1 VKKQLS
7 TILPFVRDLGS
18 FSADADAIAAIN
30 EIRELLWNDE
40 AIRLRLFRTDDM
52 PVPLWTPAQTCGRPC
67 GVSAITLPCDVTM
80 ATEIRV
86 NGVAAEI
93 TEMALADRH
102 RECLTAERMP
112 KRLLERDP
120 PGNSRIVFSSSEEE
134 PDCPLI
140 GVEYLDPEGNVQRE
154 SLELSRGQVATRTAV
169 QRFIGITF
177 PERRGTISVS
187 RDDITFASLG
197 AYQPAVTVPE
207 HVWFLLNAG
216 CDPCGRCAEF
226 RGYREPMPVCHLTDL
241 IEFGDRPTWRLA
253 WQLYQMFAKSALT
266 PDEGRALE
274 RITAQLAAI
283 GEAGLRSTNTPSA
296 TAFIPSG
303 ARRGFGA
310 AAMLGRRA

>member
-1 VKKQLS
+1 MKKQLS
-7 TILPFVRDLGS
+7 TILPFVRSLGGFGS
-18 FSADADAIAAIN
+18 DADVTAAIN

-40 AIRLRLFRTDDM
+40 SIRLRLFRVDDM

-120 PGNSRIVFSSSEEE
+120 PGTSKIVFASTEEE
-134 PDCPLI
+134 ENCPLI
-140 GVEYLDPEGNVQRE
+140 GVEYLDPDNNVQRE

-177 PERRGTISVS
+177 PERRGTINVT
-187 RDDITFASLG
+187 RDDSTFASLG
-197 AYQPAVTVPE
+197 SYQAPVTVPE
-207 HVWFLLNAG
+207 HEWFLVNTG

-226 RGYREPMPVCHLTDL
+226 RGYRMPMPVCSPTDL

-253 WQLYQMFAKSALT
+253 WQLYQMFAKSSLT
-266 PDEGRALE
+266 PDESRAIE
-274 RITAQLAAI
+274 RVTAQLAAI
-283 GEAGLRSTNTPSA
+283 GEAGLRAANTPSP
-296 TAFIPSG
+296 TTFIPSG
-303 ARRGFGA
+303 PRRGFSA

>member
-1 VKKQLS
+1 MKKQLS
-7 TILPFVRDLGS
+7 HILPFVRSLGS
-18 FSADADAIAAIN
+18 FGSDADVTAAIN

-40 AIRLRLFRTDDM
+40 AIRLRLFRVDDM
-52 PVPLWTPAQTCGRPC
+52 PVPIWTPVQTCGRPC

-86 NGVAAEI
+86 NGEAAEI
-93 TEMALADRH
+93 TEMALADRD
-102 RECLTAERMP
+102 RSCLTAERMP

-120 PGNSRIVFSSSEEE
+120 PGTSRIVFASSMEE

-177 PERRGTISVS
+177 PERRGTISVT
-187 RDDITFASLG
+187 RDDATFASLG
-197 AYQPAVTVPE
+197 AYQAPITVPE
-207 HVWFLLNAG
+207 HEWFLVNTG
-216 CDPCGRCAEF
+216 CDPCGQCAEF
-226 RGYREPMPVCHLTDL
+226 RGYRMPIPVCNATDL

-253 WQLYQMFAKSALT
+253 WQLYQMFAKGSLT
-266 PDEGRALE
+266 PDEERGLQ

-283 GEAGLRSTNTPSA
+283 SEASLRATNTPSP

-303 ARRGFGA
+303 PRRGFGA
-310 AAMLGRRA
+310 ARLLGKRA